1 MILPDKNNHSLT
13 KLNAM
18 QIYKTEQTQPNGEP
32 PMPDL
37 LQQYADKASIV
48 LEIKA
53 VFSNLETKLIELLTE
68 KRA

>member
-53 VFSNLETKLIELLTE
+53 VFSNLETKLIELITE